1 MSGSRPDWQLPPGVT
16 RGLWDYVRS
25 DSIAAG
31 YAAACDGDSLC
42 KADEDAVLE
51 ALLPRLER
59 QRADPAAD
67 RAETQ
72 SQPPTPAAPKPF
84 LVGDFG
90 CGTGRHALALAKA
103 GCAVLA
109 VDLSLPMLR
118 ETRKAAE
125 AAKLAVDTVQANLV
139 ELDCLADGGLDAAIC
154 MFSTWGMIRG
164 RTHRRRA
171 LAHLRRVLKPDGVLI
186 LHVHSVG
193 SLVWSRLAAT
203 WLPGHLLRVLRG
215 REEFGDTVSAFH
227 AVPNFFL
234 HFFSWRE
241 VRRELAAV
249 GLKLVRRTRLSTA
262 PVRRLPPNAWALP
275 GSVSGWIVEAVPG

>member
-1 MSGSRPDWQLPPGVT
+1 MSGPRPDWQLPPGVT

-25 DSIAAG
+25 DAIAAG

-42 KADEDAVLE
+42 KADEEAVLE

-59 QRADPAAD
+59 R
-67 RAETQ
+67 RAETAGE
-72 SQPPTPAAPKPF
+72 SPSSGANPF

-90 CGTGRHALALAKA
+90 CGTGRHALALAKV

-118 ETRKAAE
+118 ETRQAA
-125 AAKLAVDTVQANLV
+125 AAANLAIDTVQANLV

-171 LAHLRRVLKPDGVLI
+171 LAHLRRVLKADGVLI

-215 REEFGDTVSAFH
+215 HEEFGDTVSAFH

-234 HFFSWRE
+234 HFFSWGE

-249 GLKLVRRTRLSTA
+249 GLRAVRRTRLSTA
-262 PVRRLPPNAWALP
+262 PVRRLPALAWAWP
-275 GSVSGWIVEAVPG
+275 GGVSGWIVEAVPG

>member
-25 DSIAAG
+25 DAIAAG

-42 KADEDAVLE
+42 QADEDAVLE
-51 ALLPRLER
+51 ALLPRLEKHR
-59 QRADPAAD
+59 GTAPAGP
-67 RAETQ
+67 AEESAQ
-72 SQPPTPAAPKPF
+72 LESPEPF
-84 LVGDFG
+84 RVGDFG

-125 AAKLAVDTVQANLV
+125 AAGVSIDTVQANLV

-164 RTHRRRA
+164 RTHRGRA
-171 LAHLRRVLKPDGVLI
+171 LAHLRRVLKPNGVLI

-193 SLVWSRLAAT
+193 SLVWSPLAAT
-203 WLPGHLLRVLRG
+203 WLPGHLLGVLRG
-215 REEFGDTVSAFH
+215 GEEFGDTVSAFH

-234 HFFSWRE
+234 HFFSWGE

-249 GLKLVRRTRLSTA
+249 GLKPVRRTRLSTA
-262 PVRRLPPNAWALP
+262 PVRRLPSSAWAWP
-275 GSVSGWIVEAVPG
+275 GSLSGWIVEAVPG